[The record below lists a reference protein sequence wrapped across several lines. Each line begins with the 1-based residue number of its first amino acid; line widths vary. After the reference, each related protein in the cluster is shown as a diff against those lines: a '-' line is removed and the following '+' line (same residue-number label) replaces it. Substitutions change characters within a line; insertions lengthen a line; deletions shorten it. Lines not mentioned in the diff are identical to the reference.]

1 MVFVANKPFI
11 EVITILIQWFL
22 GKFFSNIW
30 IYCCKHIYFTI
41 IIHIIVNRRICR
53 CLKYKIHFFNTI
65 RIYLIATNLVFLI
78 RKSRV
83 KFGFFFWFLRLT
95 TNPLNLLGFLWFFAY
110 ALRSLHRNLF
120 SCEVRIQASVQQI
133 AWYIQEVSTFSQ
145 FLHTDCQFFASLF
158 ADSDSDVMVFCVC
171 VKWCIVGVR
180 NLFLVEMNINIW
192 YGCWSC
198 RLYTTNSWLTV
209 LNFCFSTAILL
220 LHFSSHSWILIS
232 IRYLTISKMSIFRCF
247 VKSSKI
253 SIIFCFN
260 SGFSFNFLSS
270 ALFSCNRATIC
281 DKWPKYYYIFFTL
294 EFLANPFNMIYLTL
308 LTFLKK

>member
-1 MVFVANKPFI
+1 MSVLVKLKRLLYQMLGYVVAWNIKSIFSTRYGFI
-11 EVITILIQWFL
+11 WSRPISSFL
-22 GKFFSNIW
+22 LGNPES
-30 IYCCKHIYFTI
+30 
-41 IIHIIVNRRICR
+41 
-53 CLKYKIHFFNTI
+53 
-65 RIYLIATNLVFLI
+65 NLV
-78 RKSRV
+78 
-83 KFGFFFWFLRLT
+83 FFWFLRLT

-232 IRYLTISKMSIFRCF
+232 IRYLTISKCPFSDALWRA
-247 VKSSKI
+247 VK
-253 SIIFCFN
+253 
-260 SGFSFNFLSS
+260 FL
-270 ALFSCNRATIC
+270 
-281 DKWPKYYYIFFTL
+281 
-294 EFLANPFNMIYLTL
+294 
-308 LTFLKK
+308 